1 MKIKFYLALITL
13 TLFTQMYC
21 IASAAVDH
29 DVKISA
35 QTTEAAAISYL
46 TTHDDARCVSYT
58 TNPGDT
64 ESYKT
69 PTREISSFL
78 SEKTKKTIITVAIGE
93 KITHFKSDVNYLLK
107 DELQRNNLLSLEP
120 TDPYY
125 GHFRAL
131 SLIDDIATQ
140 LVGYVFGDDFDV
152 DAAISKVDNALFT
165 QIWNLSEITRDMF
178 KGCFTNAHSNH
189 KTGIE
194 KHIEKLKG
202 ANAESPVI
210 VPDVT
215 ASNPSTLEFSES
227 DNGLRPDQDLLSI
240 GKLTNSEDS
249 KADDEEHKG
258 STAAEETVIQ
268 RTLSD
273 TTLVPTV
280 SDDGSLELDI
290 SSKVHESPG
299 KKDPLDVLSSGNGD
313 SNGATG
319 AATTV
324 TVEIIETIIFLNAA
338 DAKAA
343 AKSKLEA
350 AKKAKPYDQ
359 AAVNELEKE
368 VGLART
374 YKTAQEAYDK
384 DTKCKNPTL
393 GASLS
398 AAKEAYE
405 NYMRAKGVAESSDA
419 GRSRRNSGASDT
431 GTSRK
436 DSDGRTLGPK
446 RFSFTGMMSGKK

>member
-1 MKIKFYLALITL
+1 MLVTTMHY
-13 TLFTQMYC
+13 

-35 QTTEAAAISYL
+35 QTAEAAAISYL

-64 ESYKT
+64 ESYKIST
-69 PTREISSFL
+69 QEISSFL
-78 SEKTKKTIITVAIGE
+78 SDKTKVNTKVHASEKTKETIITISIGE
-93 KITHFKSDVNYLLK
+93 KITHFKSDANYLLK
-107 DELQRNNLLSLEP
+107 DELQKNNLLSLEP

-140 LVGYVFGDDFDV
+140 LVGYVFGTDFDI

-165 QIWNLSEITRDMF
+165 QIWNLSKITRDMF
-178 KGCFTNAHSNH
+178 KGCFANAHSNH

-202 ANAESPVI
+202 TNAESPFI
-210 VPDVT
+210 VHGVT
-215 ASNPSTLEFSES
+215 LSNPTTFELSEP
-227 DNGLRPDQDLLSI
+227 DNGLRADQDLSSI
-240 GKLTNSEDS
+240 GELTNSEDS

-258 STAAEETVIQ
+258 STTVDEMFIQ
-268 RTLSD
+268 RTSSN
-273 TTLVPTV
+273 TTLAPTV

-290 SSKVHESPG
+290 SSKVHEGPAE
-299 KKDPLDVLSSGNGD
+299 KDQLDVLSSGNGD

-319 AATTV
+319 AATTAI
-324 TVEIIETIIFLNAA
+324 VEIIETIRFLNAA
-338 DAKAA
+338 DAKAT

-350 AKKAKPYDQ
+350 AKKEKPYDQ

-419 GRSRRNSGASDT
+419 GGSRRNSGTKAPVTRRASFRIF
-431 GTSRK
+431 G
-436 DSDGRTLGPK
+436 
-446 RFSFTGMMSGKK
+446 

>member
-1 MKIKFYLALITL
+1 MKIKFYLTRITL
-13 TLFTQMYC
+13 MLVTTMHS
-21 IASAAVDH
+21 IVSAAVDH

-35 QTTEAAAISYL
+35 QTAEAAAISYL
-46 TTHDDARCVSYT
+46 TTHDDARASSYT
-58 TNPGDT
+58 TNPGEI
-64 ESYKT
+64 ESYKR
-69 PTREISSFL
+69 PTQEISSFL
-78 SEKTKKTIITVAIGE
+78 SDKTKVNTKVHASEKTKGTIITVAIGE
-93 KITHFKSDVNYLLK
+93 KITHFKSDANYLLK

-140 LVGYVFGDDFDV
+140 LVGYVFGTDFDI
-152 DAAISKVDNALFT
+152 DAAIGRIDNALFT
-165 QIWNLSEITRDMF
+165 QIWNLSKITRDMF
-178 KGCFTNAHSNH
+178 KGCFANAHSNH

-202 ANAESPVI
+202 TNAESPVI
-210 VPDVT
+210 LHD
-215 ASNPSTLEFSES
+215 AILSNPTTLELSEP
-227 DNGLRPDQDLLSI
+227 DNGLRADQDPSSI
-240 GKLTNSEDS
+240 GKLTDLEGS
-249 KADDEEHKG
+249 KTDDEEHNR
-258 STAAEETVIQ
+258 STAVDEIFIQ

-299 KKDPLDVLSSGNGD
+299 EKDQLDVLSSSNSD
-313 SNGATG
+313 NNGAPG
-319 AATTV
+319 AATTA
-324 TVEIIETIIFLNAA
+324 TVEIIETITFLNAA
-338 DAKAA
+338 DAKAT

-359 AAVNELEKE
+359 AVVNELEKE

-398 AAKEAYE
+398 TAKEAYE
-405 NYMRAKGVAESSDA
+405 NYMRAKGVAEIPDA
-419 GRSRRNSGASDT
+419 GGSRRNSGAKAPVT
-431 GTSRK
+431 R
-436 DSDGRTLGPK
+436 RA
-446 RFSFTGMMSGKK
+446 SFRIFG